1 MTENAININDVSTD
15 IASLHRFYS
24 LTCTQNISQYFII
37 NGSSQLLH
45 VIFVSE
51 KGLSVDTAVIDEPN
65 YFKYKC
71 SEL

>member
-24 LTCTQNISQYFII
+24 LTCTQNISQDFII